1 MKVLICKIFRIRL
14 MEMKKLLVTVLLA
27 LLFGAVSAQN
37 EHLNFKG
44 VPIDGCSK
52 DFVKNI
58 QSKGFEIVRN
68 SEGLLSLRGVFCG
81 KPNCIVIVNT
91 LEEED
96 VVSAVN
102 VLFERENTWHA
113 LSNNYDTLKNM
124 LTEKYGDP
132 VEVKESFVNLYS
144 EEDFLKITRLQ
155 ANDCEWR
162 SVFETGVGQIVLS
175 IVYNLEYGSHVKL
188 EYRDRINGMKSRAAA
203 IEDL

>member
-1 MKVLICKIFRIRL
+1 
-14 MEMKKLLVTVLLA
+14 MEMKKLLVTA
-27 LLFGAVSAQN
+27 LMALFAGVVCAQN
-37 EHLNFKG
+37 EHLTFKG

-52 DFVKNI
+52 DFVKSI
-58 QSKGFEIVRN
+58 QSKGFEMVKN
-68 SEGLLSLRGVFCG
+68 SDGLLSLRGGFCG
-81 KPNCIVIVNT
+81 KPNCTVIVNT

-124 LTEKYGDP
+124 LTEKYGAP

-175 IVYNLEYGSHVKL
+175 IVYVMEYGCHVKL